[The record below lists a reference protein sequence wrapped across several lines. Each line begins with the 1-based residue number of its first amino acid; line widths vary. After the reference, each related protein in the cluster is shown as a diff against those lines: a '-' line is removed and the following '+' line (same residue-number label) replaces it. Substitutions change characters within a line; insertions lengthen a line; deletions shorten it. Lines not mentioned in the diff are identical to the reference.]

1 MERWF
6 AELTRRMLRRSAH
19 RNVTELE
26 ADLRQRTNAWNT
38 NPRPFTW
45 TKTADEIFETIAA
58 YCKRI
63 NDSGH

>member
-1 MERWF
+1 MPG
-6 AELTRRMLRRSAH
+6 S
-19 RNVTELE
+19 LE
-26 ADLRQRTNAWNT
+26 ADLRQWTNAWNK

-45 TKTADEIFETIAA
+45 TKTADEIFKTIPA